1 LGSINYINHQDNI
14 KNLAINGETTMVS
27 ETDYQQRYGQAQT
40 AYLED
45 DLESAIEIA
54 NSITRDYPEDPSVLL
69 LKGHIYLRQQE
80 YDTARLT
87 YKQVLNLTDHQELV
101 SLANQG
107 LAQIEEEQN
116 LYPSEVESP
125 MFGDDIEEIDEE
137 EEGDNWTSSIQFDT
151 IDWDVDELEEE
162 DIEDPTLQQ
171 NPPSNRDFSSP
182 PPKPKSPT
190 PTKNSFE
197 DFFEEEESEDT
208 AANFADNT
216 PEKVSS
222 DSPFEGFSDD
232 LLAMNLDESD
242 FDYDDSDQDFNG
254 DGGQD
259 TGAPTFVVSSEE
271 PELSDLEKM
280 LTGGADILDG
290 TELLGDFDED
300 FGDYSSE
307 LQPLTS
313 SMATSGTSN
322 TELGDDDPLVP
333 DGEENFFFAPDELD
347 DIPDIDA
354 DELPVSSI
362 FTKEQ
367 KQDRSFSNI
376 LDDNDNVFDDDFDN
390 EITGSFSFDTDKLN
404 LDIDDDEEISVSSS
418 LSDISTSV
426 SSTSFTPEVE
436 IPQGNFAK
444 YYNFPLFTKQLIH
457 GGVTGVVTFFIVLL
471 VSFSMSSIPLKSEV
485 KTTPQNQENTTPKKI
500 EKISYPFLNRFLLS
514 LVAGLASGGSTIG
527 LGYLMTN
534 HIKRYTN
541 DLQNQFE
548 SVYQGDYEV
557 KATVY
562 SQDEFGTLSAGFNQM
577 AKMINTTTT
586 EARKRADETER
597 AREDLQRQ
605 VIRLLDDVEGAARGD
620 LTVQAEVTADVLG
633 AVADAFNLT
642 ISNLRKIVKQV
653 KQAAVQVNKASTDS
667 EVFARNQSSDA
678 LRMAEE
684 LAVTLNSVQM
694 MTDSIQRVAEN
705 AREAE
710 EVARSSSVTALKG
723 GDAVE
728 RTVAGIL
735 QIRETVSETTR
746 KVKRLAEASQQI
758 STIVAVISQISSR
771 TNLLALNASIQAA
784 RAGEAGRGFAIV
796 ADEVRQL
803 ADRSATSLQ
812 EIEQIVL
819 KIQTETGSV
828 MTAMEEGIQQV
839 RDVTERSEQAK
850 RSLEDIIQVAN
861 RIDALVRSIT
871 ADTDEQRENSR
882 GVAKVMQAVELT
894 AQATSQESQRVAGS
908 LQNLVG
914 IAKDLIS
921 SVERFKV
928 EGK

>member
-1 LGSINYINHQDNI
+1 
-14 KNLAINGETTMVS
+14 MVS
-27 ETDYQQRYGQAQT
+27 ETDYQERFKQART
-40 AYLED
+40 AYLEG
-45 DLESAIEIA
+45 DLAEASL
-54 NSITRDYPEDPSVLL
+54 ITDGIMDDYPDDPSAFL
-69 LKGHIYLRQQE
+69 LKGHIHLRQQE
-80 YDTARLT
+80 YDLA
-87 YKQVLNLTDHQELV
+87 QVNYQKVLDLTDHQDLV
-101 SLANQG
+101 TLAKQG
-107 LAQIEEEQN
+107 LAEIEEDSEDQS
-116 LYPSEVESP
+116 LYPPEVEEP
-125 MFGDDIEEIDEE
+125 DFDDEVEEIGDDD
-137 EEGDNWTSSIQFDT
+137 DNWTSSIQFDS
-151 IDWDVDELEEE
+151 IDWDIDDLEEE
-162 DIEDPTLQQ
+162 EIEDPTLQQ
-171 NPPSNRDFSSP
+171 NSPFGQSFSKNSNNP
-182 PPKPKSPT
+182 PPTLSKSEKPTEQKKSGDDDEQD
-190 PTKNSFE
+190 E
-197 DFFEEEESEDT
+197 DNT
-208 AANFADNT
+208 AANFIDPSLDENNFDDDINLDSTSNDLLSFDFDNADIDY
-216 PEKVSS
+216 EQFES
-222 DSPFEGFSDD
+222 DSNDED
-232 LLAMNLDESD
+232 LNQDEM
-242 FDYDDSDQDFNG
+242 
-254 DGGQD
+254 QD
-259 TGAPTFVVSSEE
+259 TGTPTFVVSSEDE
-271 PELSDLEKM
+271 PELSDLEQM
-280 LTGGADILDG
+280 LTGETGFLNDLDDD
-290 TELLGDFDED
+290 L
-300 FGDYSSE
+300 GDYSSQLE
-307 LQPLTS
+307 PLTAGS
-313 SMATSGTSN
+313 KTSTNKGLNLEDDN
-322 TELGDDDPLVP
+322 TPLVP
-333 DGEENFFFAPDELD
+333 EGEEDLFFAPDELD

-362 FTKEQ
+362 FTKDNKPEQ
-367 KQDRSFSNI
+367 IFPNVMETDE
-376 LDDNDNVFDDDFDN
+376 NVFDSNFDN
-390 EITGSFSFDTDKLN
+390 EITGSFSFDTDKIN
-404 LDIDDDEEISVSSS
+404 LDLEEDISVSSS
-418 LSDISTSV
+418 LGDISGI
-426 SSTSFTPEVE
+426 SSSIAINPEVE
-436 IPQGNFAK
+436 VPQGKLAK
-444 YYNFPLFTKQLIH
+444 YYNFSLFTKQLVH
-457 GGVTGVVTFFIVLL
+457 GGVTGVVTFVIVLM
-471 VSFSMSSIPLKSEV
+471 VSLFQGGV
-485 KTTPQNQENTTPKKI
+485 KNIDNTTVTTTESGGETTQQTQETKETQEI
-500 EKISYPFLNRFLLS
+500 PFSRTLLLS
-514 LVAGLASGGSTIG
+514 LIAGISGGACTIAM
-527 LGYLMTN
+527 GYLLTN
-534 HIKRYTN
+534 HIKRYIN
-541 DLQNQFE
+541 DLQNHFE
-548 SVYQGDYEV
+548 SIYQGDYEV

-562 SQDEFGTLSAGFNQM
+562 SQDEFGTLAAGFNQM
-577 AKMINTTTT
+577 TKMIYTTTT
-586 EARKRADETER
+586 EARKRAEETER

-605 VIRLLDDVEGAARGD
+605 VIRLLDDVEGASRGD

-633 AVADAFNLT
+633 AVADAFNVT
-642 ISNLRKIVKQV
+642 ITNLRKIVKQV

-667 EVFARNQSSDA
+667 ELFARNQSSDA

-803 ADRSATSLQ
+803 ADRSAKSLQ

-819 KIQTETGSV
+819 QIQTETGSV

-850 RSLEDIIQVAN
+850 RALEDIIQVSN

-928 EGK
+928 DD

>member
-1 LGSINYINHQDNI
+1 M
-14 KNLAINGETTMVS
+14 AS

-40 AYLED
+40 AYIEG
-45 DLESAIEIA
+45 DLEEATYITD
-54 NSITRDYPEDPSVLL
+54 SIIDDYPDDPTVLL
-69 LKGHIYLRQQE
+69 LKGHIYLRQQKYE
-80 YDTARLT
+80 IAKAT
-87 YKQVLNLTDHQELV
+87 YKQVLNLTEHQDLV
-101 SLANQG
+101 NLAHQG
-107 LAQIEEEQN
+107 LAQIEEEQQDQQLDN
-116 LYPSEVESP
+116 FYPDEVETP
-125 MFGDDIEEIDEE
+125 IFEDEIDEIDDDE
-137 EEGDNWTSSIQFDT
+137 PNDSWTSSIQFDS
-151 IDWDVDELEEE
+151 IDWDVEDLEEE
-162 DIEDPTLQQ
+162 EIEDPTLQQ
-171 NPPSNRDFSSP
+171 NALLNRDFSSVL
-182 PPKPKSPT
+182 PKSKST
-190 PTKNSFE
+190 SSGENSSLDNPFN
-197 DFFEEEESEDT
+197 DDDDDDDDDDT
-208 AANFADNT
+208 AANIVLDFSGDNEPEFAPLT
-216 PEKVSS
+216 
-222 DSPFEGFSDD
+222 DD
-232 LLAMNLDESD
+232 LLGMNIDESD
-242 FDYDDSDQDFNG
+242 FDDFGNDEDDFSPHNTQE
-254 DGGQD
+254 
-259 TGAPTFVVSSEE
+259 TGIPTFVVSSEE
-271 PELSDLEKM
+271 PDLSDLEKM
-280 LTGGADILDG
+280 LTGGP
-290 TELLGDFDED
+290 ELIDDFDED
-300 FGDYSSE
+300 LGDYSSQLE
-307 LQPLTS
+307 PLTS
-313 SMATSGTSN
+313 AKTSTSFT
-322 TELGDDDPLVP
+322 TELGDYDNDPLVP
-333 DGEENFFFAPDELD
+333 EGEDNFFFAPNELD
-347 DIPDIDA
+347 DIPDIGA

-367 KQDRSFSNI
+367 RQNKNFNNI
-376 LDDNDNVFDDDFDN
+376 IDTNDSVFDDDFEN
-390 EITGSFSFDTDKLN
+390 EITGSFSFDTDRIN
-404 LDIDDDEEISVSSS
+404 LDMEEDEEISVSSS
-418 LSDISTSV
+418 FTDISNMPMSV
-426 SSTSFTPEVE
+426 NVIPEVE
-436 IPQGNFAK
+436 IPQGSLGK
-444 YYNFPLFTKQLIH
+444 YFDLPLFSKQLVH
-457 GGVTGVVTFFIVLL
+457 GGVTGIVTFL
-471 VSFSMSSIPLKSEV
+471 VVFFVSMLPANITSTTTDSKNTQPRAENKENPKPSSTS
-485 KTTPQNQENTTPKKI
+485 PKKDG
-500 EKISYPFLNRFLLS
+500 EKSVPKQSVGYPFGNRFFLS
-514 LVAGLASGGSTIG
+514 LLAGIAGGGTTVAM
-527 LGYLMTN
+527 GYLMTN
-534 HIKRYTN
+534 HIKRYTS

-548 SVYQGDYEV
+548 SVYQGNYEV

-562 SQDEFGTLSAGFNQM
+562 SQDEFGTLAAGFNQM

-586 EARKRADETER
+586 EARKRAEETET

-642 ISNLRKIVKQV
+642 ITNLRKIVKQV

-667 EVFARNQSSDA
+667 ELFARNQSSDA

-803 ADRSATSLQ
+803 ADRSAKSLQ

-819 KIQTETGSV
+819 QIQTETGSV

-839 RDVTERSEQAK
+839 RDVTDRSEQAK
-850 RSLEDIIQVAN
+850 RSLEDIIQVSN

>member
-1 LGSINYINHQDNI
+1 
-14 KNLAINGETTMVS
+14 MVS
-27 ETDYQQRYGQAQT
+27 ETDYQQRYGKAQT
-40 AYLED
+40 AYIEG
-45 DLESAIEIA
+45 DLQEA
-54 NSITRDYPEDPSVLL
+54 NYITDSLIHDYPDDPSILL
-69 LKGHIYLRQQE
+69 LKGHLYLREQKYELAQG
-80 YDTARLT
+80 T
-87 YKQVLNLTDHQELV
+87 YKHVLNLTEHQDLV
-101 SLANQG
+101 SLAHQG
-107 LAQIEEEQN
+107 LAQIEEEQQ
-116 LYPSEVESP
+116 SEDLDSYADVLQIPE
-125 MFGDDIEEIDEE
+125 FEGDIEEIEDDEPDDGWTNSIQFNSIDWDAQDLEE
-137 EEGDNWTSSIQFDT
+137 EE
-151 IDWDVDELEEE
+151 V
-162 DIEDPTLQQ
+162 EDPTLQQ
-171 NPPSNRDFSSP
+171 NLPLNRDFSSP
-182 PPKPKSPT
+182 PPKSKSSP
-190 PTKNSFE
+190 PVAVENSIFDNSNSFP
-197 DFFEEEESEDT
+197 DIPDNEEEDAT
-208 AANFADNT
+208 AVNTVLKSSQNSQSDFEPLADN
-216 PEKVSS
+216 
-222 DSPFEGFSDD
+222 
-232 LLAMNLDESD
+232 LLEMNLSESD
-242 FDYDDSDQDFNG
+242 FDYNDLDDG
-254 DGGQD
+254 DINPSYSQE
-259 TGAPTFVVSSEE
+259 TGVPTFMVSSQE
-271 PELSDLEKM
+271 PELSYLEEM
-280 LTGGADILDG
+280 LTGGS
-290 TELLGDFDED
+290 ELLGDFDED
-300 FGDYSSE
+300 FDDYSSDLE
-307 LQPLTS
+307 PLTS
-313 SMATSGTSN
+313 AKTSTSLK
-322 TELGDDDPLVP
+322 TELNDDSGPLVLE
-333 DGEENFFFAPDELD
+333 GENNLFFAPDELD
-347 DIPDIDA
+347 DIPDIGA

-367 KQDRSFSNI
+367 RQNNSFNKIIDSN
-376 LDDNDNVFDDDFDN
+376 DSVFDEDFDN
-390 EITGSFSFDTDKLN
+390 DITGSFSFDTDHIN
-404 LDIDDDEEISVSSS
+404 LGIADEDISASS
-418 LSDISTSV
+418 LTDV
-426 SSTSFTPEVE
+426 SSTPISVNLTPVVD
-436 IPQGNFAK
+436 IPQGNLAK
-444 YYNFPLFTKQLIH
+444 YFDLPLFTKQLVH
-457 GGVTGVVTFFIVLL
+457 GGLTGLVTFLAVLF
-471 VSFSMSSIPLKSEV
+471 VSMFQATITP
-485 KTTPQNQENTTPKKI
+485 TTVETKNPGPNAEEGIK
-500 EKISYPFLNRFLLS
+500 YPFGKRFLLS
-514 LVAGLASGGSTIG
+514 LVAGIAGGGTTVAI
-527 LGYLMTN
+527 GYLMTN

-548 SVYQGDYEV
+548 SVYQGNYEV
-557 KATVY
+557 KTTIY
-562 SQDEFGTLSAGFNQM
+562 SQDEFGTLAAGFNQM
-577 AKMINTTTT
+577 AKMVHTTTT
-586 EARKRADETER
+586 EARKRAEETER

-642 ISNLRKIVKQV
+642 ITNLRKIVKQV

-667 EVFARNQSSDA
+667 ELFARNQSSDA

-803 ADRSATSLQ
+803 ADRSAKSLQ

-819 KIQTETGSV
+819 QIQTETGSV

-850 RSLEDIIQVAN
+850 RSLEDIIQVSN

-928 EGK
+928 EGR

>member
-1 LGSINYINHQDNI
+1 
-14 KNLAINGETTMVS
+14 MVS
-27 ETDYQQRYGQAQT
+27 ETDYQERFKQART
-40 AYLED
+40 AYLEG
-45 DLESAIEIA
+45 DLEGAS
-54 NSITRDYPEDPSVLL
+54 SITDDIMNDYPDDPSAFL
-69 LKGHIYLRQQE
+69 LKGHIHLRQQE
-80 YDTARLT
+80 YDLA
-87 YKQVLNLTDHQELV
+87 QVNYQKVLDLTDHQDLV
-101 SLANQG
+101 TLAKQG
-107 LAQIEEEQN
+107 LAEIQEDSEDQ
-116 LYPSEVESP
+116 LYPSEVKEP
-125 MFGDDIEEIDEE
+125 EFDDEIEEITDDEDD
-137 EEGDNWTSSIQFDT
+137 DNWTSSIQFDSL
-151 IDWDVDELEEE
+151 DWDIDDLEEE
-162 DIEDPTLQQ
+162 EIEDPTLQQ
-171 NPPSNRDFSSP
+171 NSPFEKNFSDNPISSP
-182 PPKPKSPT
+182 PPLSQ
-190 PTKNSFE
+190 NQN
-197 DFFEEEESEDT
+197 FFDQNDDEEEEDT
-208 AANFADNT
+208 AANFRNPSLEQPQFD
-216 PEKVSS
+216 
-222 DSPFEGFSDD
+222 DSNLDDGSDD
-232 LLAMNLDESD
+232 LLSFD
-242 FDYDDSDQDFNG
+242 FENADIDYDALAG
-254 DGGQD
+254 DEEEIDPDEMQD

-271 PELSDLEKM
+271 EPPLSELEQM
-280 LTGGADILDG
+280 LTGDGGLFNELD
-290 TELLGDFDED
+290 DD
-300 FGDYSSE
+300 FGDYSSNLE
-307 LQPLTS
+307 PLTS
-313 SMATSGTSN
+313 AKTSTN
-322 TELGDDDPLVP
+322 TGFNLSDDDNIPLVP
-333 DGEENFFFAPDELD
+333 EGQEDLFFAPDELD

-362 FTKEQ
+362 FTKEN
-367 KQDRSFSNI
+367 KAEPSFPSV
-376 LDDNDNVFDDDFDN
+376 LEGDDNVFDNDFDN
-390 EITGSFSFDTDKLN
+390 EITGSFSFDTEKIN
-404 LDIDDDEEISVSSS
+404 LDLEEDISVSSS
-418 LSDISTSV
+418 LGDISGV
-426 SSTSFTPEVE
+426 SSSIAINLEVE
-436 IPQGNFAK
+436 VPQGQLAK
-444 YYNFPLFTKQLIH
+444 YYNLPLFTKQLFH
-457 GGVTGVVTFFIVLL
+457 GAVTGVATFLL
-471 VSFSMSSIPLKSEV
+471 VLIMSLFQGGVKLPEGVTITPATGEETSNQQEEEATQGEEDSPSDKIP
-485 KTTPQNQENTTPKKI
+485 
-500 EKISYPFLNRFLLS
+500 YPLSRILFLS
-514 LVAGLASGGSTIG
+514 LIAGVASSVSTIAM
-527 LGYLMTN
+527 GYLMTN

-541 DLQNQFE
+541 DLQNHFE
-548 SVYQGDYEV
+548 SIYQGDYEV

-562 SQDEFGTLSAGFNQM
+562 SQDEFGTLAAGFNQM
-577 AKMINTTTT
+577 TKMIYTTTS
-586 EARKRADETER
+586 EARKRAEETEK

-605 VIRLLDDVEGAARGD
+605 VIRLLDDVEGASRGD
-620 LTVQAEVTADVLG
+620 LTVQAVVTADVLG
-633 AVADAFNLT
+633 AVADAFNVT
-642 ISNLRKIVKQV
+642 ITNLRKIVKQV

-803 ADRSATSLQ
+803 ADRSAKSLQ

-819 KIQTETGSV
+819 QIQTETGSV

-850 RSLEDIIQVAN
+850 RSLEDIIQVSN

-928 EGK
+928 EE

>member
-1 LGSINYINHQDNI
+1 
-14 KNLAINGETTMVS
+14 MVS

-40 AYLED
+40 AYIEG
-45 DLESAIEIA
+45 DLEEASYITD
-54 NSITRDYPEDPSVLL
+54 SIIDDYPDDPTVLL
-69 LKGHIYLRQQE
+69 LKGHIYLRQQKYE
-80 YDTARLT
+80 IAKAI
-87 YKQVLNLTDHQELV
+87 YKQVLNLTEHQDLV
-101 SLANQG
+101 NLAHQG
-107 LAQIEEEQN
+107 LTQIEEEEEQQQLDN
-116 LYPSEVESP
+116 FYPDEVETP
-125 MFGDDIEEIDEE
+125 IFEDEIDEIDDDE
-137 EEGDNWTSSIQFDT
+137 PNDSWTSSIQFDS
-151 IDWDVDELEEE
+151 IDWDVEDLEEE
-162 DIEDPTLQQ
+162 EIEDPTLQQ
-171 NPPSNRDFSSP
+171 NALLNRDFSSV
-182 PPKPKSPT
+182 PPKSKYSSSAD
-190 PTKNSFE
+190 NSSL
-197 DFFEEEESEDT
+197 DNSLSDDDDDDDDT
-208 AANFADNT
+208 AANVVLDFYDDNEPEFAPSEN
-216 PEKVSS
+216 
-222 DSPFEGFSDD
+222 D
-232 LLAMNLDESD
+232 LLEMNLDESD
-242 FDYDDSDQDFNG
+242 FDHFGNDEDNFSPNDSQE
-254 DGGQD
+254 
-259 TGAPTFVVSSEE
+259 TGTPTFVVSSEE
-271 PELSDLEKM
+271 PDLSDLEKM
-280 LTGGADILDG
+280 LTGGP
-290 TELLGDFDED
+290 ELLDDFDEG

-307 LQPLTS
+307 LEPLTS
-313 SMATSGTSN
+313 AKTSTSFI
-322 TELGDDDPLVP
+322 TELDDNDNDPLVP
-333 DGEENFFFAPDELD
+333 EGEDNFFFAPNELD
-347 DIPDIDA
+347 DIPDIGT

-367 KQDRSFSNI
+367 RQNKNFNNI
-376 LDDNDNVFDDDFDN
+376 IDNNDSVFDDDFES
-390 EITGSFSFDTDKLN
+390 EITGSFSFDTDRLN
-404 LDIDDDEEISVSSS
+404 LDMEEDEEMSVSSS
-418 LSDISTSV
+418 FIDMPNMPISV
-426 SSTSFTPEVE
+426 NVTPEVE
-436 IPQGNFAK
+436 IPQGSLGK
-444 YYNFPLFTKQLIH
+444 YFDLPLFSKQLVH
-457 GGVTGVVTFFIVLL
+457 GGVTGIVTFL
-471 VSFSMSSIPLKSEV
+471 VVFFVSMLPATITPTTTDSKNTQPKTENKENPKPSSTS
-485 KTTPQNQENTTPKKI
+485 PKKDG
-500 EKISYPFLNRFLLS
+500 EKSVPKQSVGYPFGNRFFLS
-514 LVAGLASGGSTIG
+514 LLAGIAGGGTTVAM
-527 LGYLMTN
+527 GYLMTN
-534 HIKRYTN
+534 HIKRYTS

-548 SVYQGDYEV
+548 SVYQGNYEV

-562 SQDEFGTLSAGFNQM
+562 SQDEFGTLAAGFNQM

-586 EARKRADETER
+586 EARKRAEETET

-642 ISNLRKIVKQV
+642 ITNLRKIVKQV

-667 EVFARNQSSDA
+667 ELFARNQSSDA

-803 ADRSATSLQ
+803 ADRSAKSLQ

-819 KIQTETGSV
+819 QIQTETGSV

-839 RDVTERSEQAK
+839 RDVTDRSEQAK
-850 RSLEDIIQVAN
+850 RSLEDIIQVSN

>member
-1 LGSINYINHQDNI
+1 
-14 KNLAINGETTMVS
+14 MVS

-40 AYLED
+40 AYLEG
-45 DLESAIEIA
+45 DLKLAIKIVD
-54 NSITRDYPEDPSVLL
+54 SITRDYPEDPSVLL

-80 YDTARLT
+80 YDTAKTT
-87 YKQVLNLTDHQELV
+87 YKQVLNLTDHEELV
-101 SLANQG
+101 SLAHQG
-107 LAQIEEEQN
+107 LAQIEEEQDN
-116 LYPSEVESP
+116 NFYPSEVESP
-125 MFGDDIEEIDEE
+125 MFDDDIEEIDDDEPN
-137 EEGDNWTSSIQFDT
+137 DNWTSSIQFDS

-171 NPPSNRDFSSP
+171 NPPPNRDFSAP
-182 PPKPKSPT
+182 PPKPKSKPEA
-190 PTKNSFE
+190 KNAFE
-197 DFFEEEESEDT
+197 DMFSDDDDDT
-208 AANFADNT
+208 AASLGENQNERSEKSNFPDFA
-216 PEKVSS
+216 
-222 DSPFEGFSDD
+222 DD
-232 LLAMNLDESD
+232 LLAMNLDEAD
-242 FDYDDSDQDFNG
+242 FDYDDDDAD
-254 DGGQD
+254 DGNADGTQD

-280 LTGGADILDG
+280 LTGGANLF
-290 TELLGDFDED
+290 GDFEED
-300 FGDYSSE
+300 LGDYSSE
-307 LQPLTS
+307 LEPLTS
-313 SMATSGTSN
+313 AMGTSAST
-322 TELGDDDPLVP
+322 TELGDDNGPLVP
-333 DGEENFFFAPDELD
+333 DGDEDFFFAPDELD

-367 KQDRSFSNI
+367 KQEKSFNNI
-376 LDDNDNVFDDDFDN
+376 LDDDDNVFDDDFDN
-390 EITGSFSFDTDKLN
+390 EITGSFSFDTDKIN
-404 LDIDDDEEISVSSS
+404 LQIDDDEEISVSSS
-418 LSDISTSV
+418 LSDISTSP
-426 SSTSFTPEVE
+426 SSPSFAPEIE
-436 IPQGNFAK
+436 IPQGNLAK
-444 YYNFPLFTKQLIH
+444 YYNFPLLTKQLIH
-457 GGVTGVVTFFIVLL
+457 GGITGVATFFIVLL
-471 VSFSMSSIPLKSEV
+471 VSFSQASIPLNS
-485 KTTPQNQENTTPKKI
+485 KTEAQPTPENQENTANGENAEI
-500 EKISYPFLNRFLLS
+500 ETVTYLLMSRFLLS
-514 LVAGLASGGSTIG
+514 LVAGLVSAGSSIA

-534 HIKRYTN
+534 HIKRYTT

-586 EARKRADETER
+586 EARKRAEETER

-642 ISNLRKIVKQV
+642 ITNLRKIVKQV

-667 EVFARNQSSDA
+667 EVYARNQSSDA

-839 RDVTERSEQAK
+839 RDVNDRAEQAK
-850 RSLEDIIQVAN
+850 RALEDIIQVAN

-882 GVAKVMQAVELT
+882 GVARVMQAVELT

-908 LQNLVG
+908 LQNLVN
-914 IAKDLIS
+914 IAKDLIA

>member
-1 LGSINYINHQDNI
+1 
-14 KNLAINGETTMVS
+14 MVS

-40 AYLED
+40 AYLES
-45 DLESAIEIA
+45 DLDTASQITDSIIE
-54 NSITRDYPEDPSVLL
+54 DYPDDPTALL
-69 LKGHIYLRQQE
+69 LRGHIYLRQE
-80 YDTARLT
+80 KYDIAKAT
-87 YKQVLNLTDHQELV
+87 YEKVLSLTDHQDLV
-101 SLANQG
+101 SLAHQG
-107 LAQIEEEQN
+107 LTQIEEEQ
-116 LYPSEVESP
+116 LEDFYPDEVETP
-125 MFGDDIEEIDEE
+125 NFEDDIEEIDDDEPN
-137 EEGDNWTSSIQFDT
+137 DNWTSSIQFDS
-151 IDWDVDELEEE
+151 IDWDAEDLEEE

-171 NPPSNRDFSSP
+171 NAPLNRDFSSA
-182 PPKPKSPT
+182 PPKPKSSPSSD
-190 PTKNSFE
+190 NNFN
-197 DFFEEEESEDT
+197 FFDDDDDDDNT
-208 AANFADNT
+208 AAHVVTELHQNNYRPSEPLADN
-216 PEKVSS
+216 
-222 DSPFEGFSDD
+222 
-232 LLAMNLDESD
+232 LLAMDIDESE
-242 FDYDDSDQDFNG
+242 FDGFGHDEDDFNLN
-254 DGGQD
+254 DLQE
-259 TGAPTFVVSSEE
+259 TGTPTFVVSGEE

-280 LTGGADILDG
+280 LTGGS
-290 TELLGDFDED
+290 ELLGGFDED

-307 LQPLTS
+307 LEPLTTPK
-313 SMATSGTSN
+313 TSTSFN
-322 TELGDDDPLVP
+322 AEIDDDPLVP
-333 DGEENFFFAPDELD
+333 EGEDSFFFAPDELD
-347 DIPDIDA
+347 DIPDISE

-367 KQDRSFSNI
+367 RSDKSFNSVIDSNNSI
-376 LDDNDNVFDDDFDN
+376 FDEDFEN
-390 EITGSFSFDTDKLN
+390 EITGSFSFETDRIN
-404 LDIDDDEEISVSSS
+404 LEMEDDEISVSSS
-418 LSDISTSV
+418 LTDISNTPL
-426 SSTSFTPEVE
+426 STNVTPEVE
-436 IPQGNFAK
+436 IPQGNLTK
-444 YYNFPLFTKQLIH
+444 YFDLPLFSKQLVH
-457 GGVTGVVTFFIVLL
+457 GGITGLITFFVVFL
-471 VSFSMSSIPLKSEV
+471 VSSFFPATIPSKTEAT
-485 KTTPQNQENTTPKKI
+485 KNTAPNAQTQPPTTPQNKETPKANAK
-500 EKISYPFLNRFLLS
+500 ESVYYPMGSRFFLS
-514 LVAGLASGGSTIG
+514 LLAALAGGGSTVVM
-527 LGYLMTN
+527 GYLMTN
-534 HIKRYTN
+534 HIKRYSN

-548 SVYQGDYEV
+548 SVYQGNYEV

-562 SQDEFGTLSAGFNQM
+562 SQDEFGTLAAGFNQM

-586 EARKRADETER
+586 EARKRAEETER

-642 ISNLRKIVKQV
+642 ITNLRKIVKQV

-796 ADEVRQL
+796 AEEVRQL
-803 ADRSATSLQ
+803 ADRSAKSLQ

-819 KIQTETGSV
+819 QIQTETGSV

-850 RSLEDIIQVAN
+850 RSLEDIIQVSN

-928 EGK
+928 EGKK

>member
-1 LGSINYINHQDNI
+1 
-14 KNLAINGETTMVS
+14 MVS
-27 ETDYQQRYGQAQT
+27 ETNYQERFKQART
-40 AYLED
+40 AYLEG
-45 DLESAIEIA
+45 DLQEASL
-54 NSITRDYPEDPSVLL
+54 ITDGIMDDYPDDPSAFL
-69 LKGHIYLRQQE
+69 LKGHIHLRQQE
-80 YDTARLT
+80 YDLA
-87 YKQVLNLTDHQELV
+87 QVNYQKVLDLTDHQDLV
-101 SLANQG
+101 TLAKQG
-107 LAQIEEEQN
+107 LAEIQEDSEDQS
-116 LYPSEVESP
+116 LYPPEVEEP
-125 MFGDDIEEIDEE
+125 NFEYEVEEISDDNEDD
-137 EEGDNWTSSIQFDT
+137 DNWTSSIQFDS
-151 IDWDVDELEEE
+151 IDWDMDDLEEE
-162 DIEDPTLQQ
+162 EIEDPTLQQ
-171 NPPSNRDFSSP
+171 NSPFERNISDKGSNSSASTID
-182 PPKPKSPT
+182 KSANIF
-190 PTKNSFE
+190 KDDSE
-197 DFFEEEESEDT
+197 DEDT
-208 AANFADNT
+208 ATNLLDASLENNDFED
-216 PEKVSS
+216 EFDLDKVS
-222 DSPFEGFSDD
+222 DDD
-232 LLAMNLDESD
+232 LLSFDLDTGD
-242 FDYDDSDQDFNG
+242 INYDDLEHDHEDEEFDP
-254 DGGQD
+254 DGMQY

-271 PELSDLEKM
+271 EPELSDLEQM
-280 LTGGADILDG
+280 LTGDGGLFSELD
-290 TELLGDFDED
+290 DD
-300 FGDYSSE
+300 FGDYSSN
-307 LQPLTS
+307 LQPLTTTN
-313 SMATSGTSN
+313 TSTN
-322 TELGDDDPLVP
+322 TGLNLEQDDIPLAP
-333 DGEENFFFAPDELD
+333 EGEEDLFFAPDELD

-354 DELPVSSI
+354 EELPVSSI
-362 FTKEQ
+362 FTKDNKVEP
-367 KQDRSFSNI
+367 SFPNV
-376 LDDNDNVFDDDFDN
+376 LEADDNVFDNDFDD
-390 EITGSFSFDTDKLN
+390 EITGSFSFDTDKIN
-404 LDIDDDEEISVSSS
+404 LDLEDDISVSSS
-418 LSDISTSV
+418 LGDMSGIS
-426 SSTSFTPEVE
+426 SSIAINPEVE
-436 IPQGNFAK
+436 VPQGQLAK
-444 YYNFPLFTKQLIH
+444 YYNLPLFTKQLVH
-457 GGVTGVVTFFIVLL
+457 GGVTGIVTFILVLM
-471 VSFSMSSIPLKSEV
+471 VSLFQGDVTVKDQTPATNADANKEQTQETAQEKQTPLPLSR
-485 KTTPQNQENTTPKKI
+485 TL
-500 EKISYPFLNRFLLS
+500 FLS
-514 LVAGLASGGSTIG
+514 LIAGIAGSASTIG
-527 LGYLMTN
+527 MGYLMTS

-541 DLQNQFE
+541 DLQNHFE
-548 SVYQGDYEV
+548 SIYQGDYEV

-562 SQDEFGTLSAGFNQM
+562 SQDEFGTLAAGFNQM
-577 AKMINTTTT
+577 TKMIYTTTT
-586 EARKRADETER
+586 EARKRAEETER

-605 VIRLLDDVEGAARGD
+605 VIRLLDDVEGASRGD

-633 AVADAFNLT
+633 AVADAFNVT
-642 ISNLRKIVKQV
+642 ITNLRKIVKQV
-653 KQAAVQVNKASTDS
+653 QQAAVQVNKASTDS

-803 ADRSATSLQ
+803 ADRSAKSLQ

-819 KIQTETGSV
+819 QIQTETGSV

-850 RSLEDIIQVAN
+850 RSLEDIIQVSN

-928 EGK
+928 EE

>member
-1 LGSINYINHQDNI
+1 MTENNYDE
-14 KNLAINGETTMVS
+14 KFL
-27 ETDYQQRYGQAQT
+27 QARS
-40 AYLED
+40 AYLEG
-45 DLESAIEIA
+45 DLEQASFILDEMIDE
-54 NSITRDYPEDPSVLL
+54 NPDDPSVLL
-69 LKGHIYLRQQE
+69 LRGHIHLSDQE
-80 YDTARLT
+80 FDVARGN
-87 YKQVLNLTDHQELV
+87 YQKVLGLTDNEDLIQ
-101 SLANQG
+101 LAHEG
-107 LAQIEEEQN
+107 LQKIETA
-116 LYPSEVESP
+116 P
-125 MFGDDIEEIDEE
+125 EE
-137 EEGDNWTSSIQFDT
+137 EEEDIFALEEIEQADFNDDIQEIEDENPGDGWTESIQFDN
-151 IDWDVDELEEE
+151 IEWDMEDLEEE
-162 DIEDPTLQQ
+162 ELDDPTLQQ
-171 NPPSNRDFSSP
+171 DSGFD
-182 PPKPKSPT
+182 KQTKSQG
-190 PTKNSFE
+190 SFE
-197 DFFEEEESEDT
+197 QIPSLDELGDDEDDEAEDT
-208 AANFADNT
+208 AVSLLPTTATTGTHGEVTANNNLSK
-216 PEKVSS
+216 E
-222 DSPFEGFSDD
+222 EEN
-232 LLAMNLDESD
+232 LLGD
-242 FDYDDSDQDFNG
+242 FDPSSFNYDQLDDFDDEDEFDEEDMEDNS
-254 DGGQD
+254 
-259 TGAPTFVVSSEE
+259 APTFVVASED
-271 PELSDLEKM
+271 PELGDLEQM
-280 LTGGADILDG
+280 LTGNSHLFSDMD
-290 TELLGDFDED
+290 DDY
-300 FGDYSSE
+300 GDYSSE
-307 LQPLTS
+307 LEPLNSIPDTS
-313 SMATSGTSN
+313 SPFVAESITTAN
-322 TELGDDDPLVP
+322 DGDDDE
-333 DGEENFFFAPDELD
+333 GEELLSDDDFFFAPDDLD
-347 DIPDIDA
+347 DIPDIEA

-362 FTKEQ
+362 FTKDSKPEAEIPTTNAN
-367 KQDRSFSNI
+367 SLSNGSSQE
-376 LDDNDNVFDDDFDN
+376 NVFDSEFDN
-390 EITGSFSFDTDKLN
+390 DITGSFTFDTQKIN
-404 LDIDDDEEISVSSS
+404 LDIDEDISVSSP
-418 LSDISTSV
+418 LSEISEISTGISGITPQVEV
-426 SSTSFTPEVE
+426 SRGILSPYFDLS
-436 IPQGNFAK
+436 
-444 YYNFPLFTKQLIH
+444 LFRKQLVNS
-457 GGVTGVVTFFIVLL
+457 GVTAVVTFISILL
-471 VSFSMSSIPLKSEV
+471 FSV
-485 KTTPQNQENTTPKKI
+485 FQGGGKTSKVAENAPTQGNNTEQVTPENTP
-500 EKISYPFLNRFLLS
+500 EKGSFGGTLILALLTSATTGGTVFILGLLLNK
-514 LVAGLASGGSTIG
+514 
-527 LGYLMTN
+527 
-534 HIKRYTN
+534 HIRSYTN

-548 SVYQGDYEV
+548 SIYQGNYEV
-557 KATVY
+557 KITVG
-562 SQDEFGTLSAGFNQM
+562 SQDEFGTLAAGFNQM

-586 EARKRADETER
+586 EARKRAEETER

-642 ISNLRKIVKQV
+642 ITSLRKIVKQV
-653 KQAAVQVNKASTDS
+653 QQAAIQVNKASADS

-705 AREAE
+705 AQEAE

-784 RAGEAGRGFAIV
+784 RAGDAGRGFAIV

-803 ADRSATSLQ
+803 ADRSAKSLQ

-819 KIQTETGSV
+819 QIQTETGSV

-850 RSLEDIIQVAN
+850 RSLEDIIQVSN

-914 IAKDLIS
+914 IGKDLIS

-928 EGK
+928 D

>member
-1 LGSINYINHQDNI
+1 
-14 KNLAINGETTMVS
+14 MVS
-27 ETDYQQRYGQAQT
+27 EIDYQERFKQART
-40 AYLED
+40 AYLEG
-45 DLESAIEIA
+45 DLVEASF
-54 NSITRDYPEDPSVLL
+54 ITDGIMDDYPDDPSAFL
-69 LKGHIYLRQQE
+69 LKGHIHLRQQE
-80 YDTARLT
+80 YELAQIN
-87 YKQVLNLTDHQELV
+87 YQKVLELTDHQDLV
-101 SLANQG
+101 TLAKQG
-107 LAQIEEEQN
+107 LAEIQEDSEDQL
-116 LYPSEVESP
+116 LYPPEVEEP
-125 MFGDDIEEIDEE
+125 EFDEEVEEITDDEDD
-137 EEGDNWTSSIQFDT
+137 DNWTSSIQFDSL
-151 IDWDVDELEEE
+151 DWDIEDLEEE
-162 DIEDPTLQQ
+162 EIEDPTLQQ
-171 NPPSNRDFSSP
+171 NSPFEKNFSDDRSNSSP
-182 PPKPKSPT
+182 
-190 PTKNSFE
+190 SFSKTNKLFMEE
-197 DFFEEEESEDT
+197 DEEEDT
-208 AANFADNT
+208 AANLVSPSVDHNNWDNEANFA
-216 PEKVSS
+216 S
-222 DSPFEGFSDD
+222 DSND
-232 LLAMNLDESD
+232 LLSFD
-242 FDYDDSDQDFNG
+242 FDNPDINYDELNSDQDEDEFNP
-254 DGGQD
+254 DEIQD

-271 PELSDLEKM
+271 EPELSDLEQM
-280 LTGGADILDG
+280 LTGDGDLFNELD
-290 TELLGDFDED
+290 DD
-300 FGDYSSE
+300 FGDYSSSLE
-307 LQPLTS
+307 PLTS
-313 SMATSGTSN
+313 TKTSTN
-322 TELGDDDPLVP
+322 TGLNLDDDDIPLVPEGDDDL
-333 DGEENFFFAPDELD
+333 FFAPDELD

-362 FTKEQ
+362 FTKDNKSEP
-367 KQDRSFSNI
+367 SFPGV
-376 LDDNDNVFDDDFDN
+376 LEADDNVFDSDFDN
-390 EITGSFSFDTDKLN
+390 EITGSFSFDTDKIN
-404 LDIDDDEEISVSSS
+404 LDLEEDISVSSS
-418 LSDISTSV
+418 LGDISSGV
-426 SSTSFTPEVE
+426 SSSIAINPEVE
-436 IPQGNFAK
+436 VPQGQLAK

-457 GGVTGVVTFFIVLL
+457 GGVTGIVTFILVFMVSLL
-471 VSFSMSSIPLKSEV
+471 QGEV
-485 KTTPQNQENTTPKKI
+485 KAPKGVTITQTTETEKTEKPESKQGKKEADKPSDQNTIP
-500 EKISYPFLNRFLLS
+500 YPLSRIFFLS
-514 LVAGLASGGSTIG
+514 LIAGVSGGATTVAM
-527 LGYLMTN
+527 GYLMTN

-541 DLQNQFE
+541 DLQNHFE
-548 SVYQGDYEV
+548 SIYQGDYEV

-562 SQDEFGTLSAGFNQM
+562 SQDEFGTLAAGFNQM
-577 AKMINTTTT
+577 TKMIHTTTT
-586 EARKRADETER
+586 EARKRAEETER

-605 VIRLLDDVEGAARGD
+605 VIRLLDDVEGASRGD

-633 AVADAFNLT
+633 AVADAFNVT
-642 ISNLRKIVKQV
+642 ITNLRKIVRQV
-653 KQAAVQVNKASTDS
+653 QQAAVQVNKASTDS

-803 ADRSATSLQ
+803 ADRSAKSLQ

-819 KIQTETGSV
+819 QIQTETGSV

-850 RSLEDIIQVAN
+850 RSLEDIIQVSN

-928 EGK
+928 ED

>member
-1 LGSINYINHQDNI
+1 
-14 KNLAINGETTMVS
+14 MVS

-40 AYLED
+40 AYIEG
-45 DLESAIEIA
+45 DLEEASYITD
-54 NSITRDYPEDPSVLL
+54 SIIDDYPDDPTVLL
-69 LKGHIYLRQQE
+69 LKSHIYLRQQKYE
-80 YDTARLT
+80 LAKAT
-87 YKQVLNLTDHQELV
+87 YKQVLNLTEHQDLV
-101 SLANQG
+101 NLAHQG
-107 LAQIEEEQN
+107 LTQIEEEEQQQQLDN
-116 LYPSEVESP
+116 FYPDEVETP
-125 MFGDDIEEIDEE
+125 IFEDEIDEIDDDE
-137 EEGDNWTSSIQFDT
+137 PNDSWTSSIQFDS
-151 IDWDVDELEEE
+151 IDWDVEDLEEE
-162 DIEDPTLQQ
+162 EIEDPTLQQ
-171 NPPSNRDFSSP
+171 NALLNRDFSSVL
-182 PPKPKSPT
+182 PKS
-190 PTKNSFE
+190 KSSLSADNSGLDNPFS
-197 DFFEEEESEDT
+197 DDDDDDDT
-208 AANFADNT
+208 AANIVLD
-216 PEKVSS
+216 
-222 DSPFEGFSDD
+222 FSDD
-232 LLAMNLDESD
+232 NEPEFSPLADDLLGMNLDESD
-242 FDYDDSDQDFNG
+242 FDDFGNDEDDFSPNNTQE
-254 DGGQD
+254 
-259 TGAPTFVVSSEE
+259 TGIPTFVVSSEE
-271 PELSDLEKM
+271 PDLSDLEKM
-280 LTGGADILDG
+280 LTGGP
-290 TELLGDFDED
+290 ELIDNFDEG

-307 LQPLTS
+307 LEPLTS
-313 SMATSGTSN
+313 AKTSTSFV
-322 TELGDDDPLVP
+322 TELDDNDNDPLVP
-333 DGEENFFFAPDELD
+333 EGEDNFFFAPNELD
-347 DIPDIDA
+347 DIPDIGT

-367 KQDRSFSNI
+367 RQNKNFNNI
-376 LDDNDNVFDDDFDN
+376 IDNSDSVFDDDFES
-390 EITGSFSFDTDKLN
+390 EITGSFSFDTDRIN
-404 LDIDDDEEISVSSS
+404 LDMEEDEEISVSSS
-418 LSDISTSV
+418 FVDISNMPISV
-426 SSTSFTPEVE
+426 NVTPEVE
-436 IPQGNFAK
+436 IPQGSLGK
-444 YYNFPLFTKQLIH
+444 YFDLSLFSKQLVH
-457 GGVTGVVTFFIVLL
+457 GGVTGIVTFL
-471 VSFSMSSIPLKSEV
+471 VVFFVSMLPATITSTTTDNKNIQPKAETKENPKPSSTS
-485 KTTPQNQENTTPKKI
+485 PKKDSA
-500 EKISYPFLNRFLLS
+500 KSLPKQSVGYPFGNRFFLS
-514 LVAGLASGGSTIG
+514 LLAGIAGGGTTVAM
-527 LGYLMTN
+527 GYLMTN
-534 HIKRYTN
+534 HIKRYTS

-548 SVYQGDYEV
+548 SVYQGNYEV

-562 SQDEFGTLSAGFNQM
+562 SQDEFGTLAAGFNQM

-586 EARKRADETER
+586 EARKRAEETET

-642 ISNLRKIVKQV
+642 ITNLRKIVKQV

-667 EVFARNQSSDA
+667 ELFARNQSSDA

-803 ADRSATSLQ
+803 ADRSAKSLQ

-819 KIQTETGSV
+819 QIQTETGSV

-839 RDVTERSEQAK
+839 RDVTDRSEQAK
-850 RSLEDIIQVAN
+850 RSLEDIIQVSN

>member
-1 LGSINYINHQDNI
+1 
-14 KNLAINGETTMVS
+14 MVS
-27 ETDYQQRYGQAQT
+27 ETDYQERFKQART
-40 AYLED
+40 AYLEG
-45 DLESAIEIA
+45 DLAEASF
-54 NSITRDYPEDPSVLL
+54 ITDGIMDDYPDDPSAFL
-69 LKGHIYLRQQE
+69 LKGHIHLRQQE
-80 YDTARLT
+80 YDLA
-87 YKQVLNLTDHQELV
+87 QVNYQKVLDLTDHQDLV
-101 SLANQG
+101 TLAKQG
-107 LAQIEEEQN
+107 LAEIEEDSEDQS
-116 LYPSEVESP
+116 LYPPEVEEP
-125 MFGDDIEEIDEE
+125 DFDDEVEEIGDDDD
-137 EEGDNWTSSIQFDT
+137 DNWTSSIQFDS
-151 IDWDVDELEEE
+151 IDWDIDDLEEE
-162 DIEDPTLQQ
+162 EIEDPTLQQ
-171 NPPSNRDFSSP
+171 NSPFDQSFSKNSNNP
-182 PPKPKSPT
+182 PPTLSKSEKRT
-190 PTKNSFE
+190 EQKKSGDDDEQDE
-197 DFFEEEESEDT
+197 DDT
-208 AANFADNT
+208 AANFIDPSLDENNFDDDINLDSASNDLLSFDFDNADIDY
-216 PEKVSS
+216 EQFES
-222 DSPFEGFSDD
+222 DSNDED
-232 LLAMNLDESD
+232 LNQDEM
-242 FDYDDSDQDFNG
+242 
-254 DGGQD
+254 QD
-259 TGAPTFVVSSEE
+259 TGAPTFVVSSEDE
-271 PELSDLEKM
+271 PELSDLEQM
-280 LTGGADILDG
+280 LTGETGFLNDLDDD
-290 TELLGDFDED
+290 L
-300 FGDYSSE
+300 GDYSSQLE
-307 LQPLTS
+307 PLT
-313 SMATSGTSN
+313 AGKTSTN
-322 TELGDDDPLVP
+322 TGLNLEDDNMPLVP
-333 DGEENFFFAPDELD
+333 EGEEDLFFAPDELD

-362 FTKEQ
+362 FTKDNKPEQ
-367 KQDRSFSNI
+367 IFPNVIETDE
-376 LDDNDNVFDDDFDN
+376 NVFDSDFDN
-390 EITGSFSFDTDKLN
+390 EITGSFSFDTDKIN
-404 LDIDDDEEISVSSS
+404 LDLEEDISVSSS
-418 LSDISTSV
+418 LGDISGI
-426 SSTSFTPEVE
+426 SSSIAINPEVE
-436 IPQGNFAK
+436 VPQGKLAK
-444 YYNFPLFTKQLIH
+444 YYNFSLFTKQLVH
-457 GGVTGVVTFFIVLL
+457 GGVTGVVTFVIVLM
-471 VSFSMSSIPLKSEV
+471 VSLFQGGVKNIENTSVTTTESGGETTEQTQETRETQEIPL
-485 KTTPQNQENTTPKKI
+485 
-500 EKISYPFLNRFLLS
+500 PFSRTLLLS
-514 LVAGLASGGSTIG
+514 LIAGISGGASTIAM
-527 LGYLMTN
+527 GYLMTN

-541 DLQNQFE
+541 DLQNHFE
-548 SVYQGDYEV
+548 SIYQGDYEI

-562 SQDEFGTLSAGFNQM
+562 SQDEFGTLAAGFNQM
-577 AKMINTTTT
+577 TKMIYTTTT
-586 EARKRADETER
+586 EARKRAEETER

-605 VIRLLDDVEGAARGD
+605 VIRLLDDVEGASRGD

-633 AVADAFNLT
+633 AVADAFNVT
-642 ISNLRKIVKQV
+642 ITNLRKIVKQV
-653 KQAAVQVNKASTDS
+653 QQAAVQVNKASTDS

-803 ADRSATSLQ
+803 ADRSAKSLQ

-819 KIQTETGSV
+819 QIQTETGSV

-850 RSLEDIIQVAN
+850 RALEDIIQVSN

-921 SVERFKV
+921 SVERFRV
-928 EGK
+928 DD